1 MCFSVHT
8 CTAGQQLS
16 CTQRHA
22 PMQSKIF
29 MIFGGC
35 GLLVQTIV
43 LRTLLG

>member
-1 MCFSVHT
+1 MPCP
-8 CTAGQQLS
+8 
-16 CTQRHA
+16 